1 LVKGLK
7 DLHSKIPSLMKLESE
22 WVLITEMALRIK
34 KCMIVITNPFK
45 KKKKKKEI
53 MHLTSNHITIEED
66 DNDKFVIEEDI

>member
-1 LVKGLK
+1 
-7 DLHSKIPSLMKLESE
+7 
-22 WVLITEMALRIK
+22 MALRIK

-45 KKKKKKEI
+45 EKKKKKEI